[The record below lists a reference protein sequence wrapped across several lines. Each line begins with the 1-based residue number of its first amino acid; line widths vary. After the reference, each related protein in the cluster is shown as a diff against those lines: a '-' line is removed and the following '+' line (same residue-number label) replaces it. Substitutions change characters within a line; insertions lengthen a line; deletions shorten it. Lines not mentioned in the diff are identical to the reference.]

1 MAEVKKQK
9 ATEPAKKAPAKKSAE
24 VKKEP
29 TQQPKKECNT
39 MVKEI
44 FGSKNAVFMLNI
56 VDIALAASYFIAF
69 LVTMVVLLA
78 TGAGYGWLN
87 IVCQVLAVLLF
98 AVLFVSNYITLRPSF
113 KFKNMIF
120 NCVVEVI
127 VEILIILLAYFG
139 FKSAFV
145 IVAIIPQLIIS
156 AIEIGLAYKASKE

>member
-9 ATEPAKKAPAKKSAE
+9 AEAPKKAPAKKAE
-24 VKKEP
+24 VKQEP
-29 TQQPKKECNT
+29 AAKPEKKCENT

-44 FGSKNAVFMLNI
+44 FGSKNAIFMLNI
-56 VDIALAASYFIAF
+56 VDVALAAAYFIAF

-78 TGAGYGWLN
+78 TNAGYGWLN
-87 IVCQVLAVLLF
+87 IVCQVLSVLLF

-127 VEILIILLAYFG
+127 VEILIIVLAYLG

-145 IVAIIPQLIIS
+145 IVAVLPQLIIS
-156 AIEIGLAYKASKE
+156 AIEIGLAYKVSKQ